1 MCYRS
6 QVMQE
11 NKAHRL
17 SIITI
22 QRIFEALPIPS
33 TVHGERGS
41 ARFVY
46 INPCFRDSTAQLTL
60 LCQDDESS
68 LISQKDLLGILSV
81 KNHDAQ
87 EWPHDFCLVIAG
99 SCTKHPSS
107 MPQGIC
113 PIL

>member
-1 MCYRS
+1 
-6 QVMQE
+6 MQE

-87 EWPHDFCLVIAG
+87 EGPHDFCLVIAG